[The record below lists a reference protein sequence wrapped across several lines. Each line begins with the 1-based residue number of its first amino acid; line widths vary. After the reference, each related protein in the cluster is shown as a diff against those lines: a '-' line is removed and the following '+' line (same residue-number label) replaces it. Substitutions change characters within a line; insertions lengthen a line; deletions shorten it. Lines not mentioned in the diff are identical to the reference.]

1 MLGPDRPHDGRTR
14 GSTTSLAVS
23 PSDTDG
29 VESDGPSS
37 GSVDG
42 HAVVRKVARHFLP
55 LVGLCYIVLYLDRLN
70 IGFAA
75 LTMNDELGISAT
87 MFGFVAGVYFWS
99 YTLCE
104 PVSNWVLSR
113 VGARI
118 WISRIMAT
126 WGLVTIGT
134 ALVQGAT
141 SLAVMRFLLGVAE
154 AGFSPGMLYFVS
166 CWFPHARRGMA
177 MSWVVTFICLSGLG
191 TPMMTHMHGLD
202 GFLGLSG
209 WRWIFVLTGI
219 PAVLLALACYRRLRN
234 TPAEADFLSAAERVW
249 LTRTLEEEAR
259 GVDGNEKHSFRAG
272 LAEPRV
278 LLLVAV
284 FICVTFSL
292 NGYQLWT
299 AQIFKSFGMSTTEVG
314 WVAAIPPL
322 LAVGPMLWWM
332 RHSDRTDERGWHF
345 CVAAAVAMVGF
356 GVAAVS
362 LSTPAVAVAGFC
374 VAGIGLYTSMAVFI
388 SIPASF
394 LTGAALAAG
403 FGVVNGMGNLGG
415 YFGPQ
420 VAGWIKDATGG
431 YGLAIGA
438 FGAAMAVA
446 AVLILGL
453 KKATPRP
460 EVTL

>member
-1 MLGPDRPHDGRTR
+1 MRFAVPTACIEVDTVLGPDRPHDGRTR

-202 GFLGLSG
+202 GFWGCPAGAGFSFSPGSPRFCSRWPVIGGCGTHPLRLIFFPRPSVCGSPG
-209 WRWIFVLTGI
+209 RWRKR
-219 PAVLLALACYRRLRN
+219 PAVSTA
-234 TPAEADFLSAAERVW
+234 
-249 LTRTLEEEAR
+249 TRSIR
-259 GVDGNEKHSFRAG
+259 SVPDWPNHGCS
-272 LAEPRV
+272 
-278 LLLVAV
+278 
-284 FICVTFSL
+284 C
-292 NGYQLWT
+292 
-299 AQIFKSFGMSTTEVG
+299 
-314 WVAAIPPL
+314 
-322 LAVGPMLWWM
+322 WW
-332 RHSDRTDERGWHF
+332 RCSS
-345 CVAAAVAMVGF
+345 V
-356 GVAAVS
+356 
-362 LSTPAVAVAGFC
+362 
-374 VAGIGLYTSMAVFI
+374 
-388 SIPASF
+388 
-394 LTGAALAAG
+394 
-403 FGVVNGMGNLGG
+403 
-415 YFGPQ
+415 
-420 VAGWIKDATGG
+420 
-431 YGLAIGA
+431 
-438 FGAAMAVA
+438 
-446 AVLILGL
+446 
-453 KKATPRP
+453 
-460 EVTL
+460 